1 MADLN
6 QLPGHTHRPA
16 SGASGQLLREGL
28 LDGRRRL
35 SAPGLAD
42 REDVLDLI
50 DDVDAALARLED
62 GSFGVCEEC
71 DDPIE
76 NERLIADP
84 MTRVCLGCLSPAE
97 TRDLE
102 RDLELASFVQ
112 AALLPD
118 TSAGVDGWE
127 IDFRYEPLGPV
138 SGDHC
143 DVLLPG
149 GPDEPLHFMLGDIS
163 GKGVSASILMS
174 HLHAIFRSLVPR
186 SLPLGELVEHANRL
200 FSEATLPNSYA
211 TLVAGRLSPSGTLEL
226 CNAGHCRPLLLQAG
240 RVLTLPTTG
249 LPLGLFS
256 SGTYEVTR
264 LDLGPDDL
272 LFLYTDGLSEARNG
286 AGEQYGEARI
296 ASIVG
301 IPRRLSSRAAIDL
314 CLADVSAFRAD
325 ASREDDLTV
334 MAIRRKN

>member
-1 MADLN
+1 MADMN
-6 QLPGHTHRPA
+6 QLPSHAHRPVP
-16 SGASGQLLREGL
+16 GASDQLLRERL
-28 LDGRRRL
+28 VDRRRRL
-35 SAPGLAD
+35 SAPGLVD
-42 REDVLDLI
+42 REDVLALI
-50 DDVDAALARLED
+50 DDVDAALERLED

-76 NERLIADP
+76 TERLIADP

-97 TRDLE
+97 TRALE

-112 AALLPD
+112 AALLPE

-127 IDFRYEPLGPV
+127 IDYRYEPLGPV

-143 DVLLPG
+143 DVLPPA

-226 CNAGHCRPLLLQAG
+226 CNAGHCRPLLLRSG

-256 SGTYEVTR
+256 TGRYEVNR

-272 LFLYTDGLSEARNG
+272 LFLYTDGLSEACNG
-286 AGEQYGEARI
+286 NGEQYGEARI
-296 ASIVG
+296 ASIIGV
-301 IPRRLSSRAAIDL
+301 PRRLSSQAAIDM

-325 ASREDDLTV
+325 AAREDDLTV
-334 MAIRRKN
+334 MAIRRKS